1 MPKKVT
7 VSDIARRLD
16 ISPSTVSRVLN
27 NSSLISDERTRQILS
42 VAEEMGYQQ
51 RNIRKQG
58 SRAILNIQLFLP
70 VADTALTHYFY
81 NIAELIDSIHTGF
94 NGVRLNISTRNND
107 GNIDFLSF
115 KKTGQI
121 DGCIFAFTTP
131 DSRLSAELL
140 AREIPVV
147 LLNRKSSHFSY
158 VYYDTSQGIQILAE
172 ELVNRRGSRINPCFV
187 GFKGLKFLS
196 AERLEGVRQ
205 VFDRHQIPFNEEH
218 IFIVDDLDHI
228 ADVVP
233 PWIIKNDFNAVM
245 AFNDLVALS
254 LLHSLISRGIR
265 VPEDVALTGFD
276 NSPILRLL
284 DRKIDTISL
293 SIPELGRRSAEW
305 LHAAIIEKKEDRL
318 EEILP
323 VRYIP
328 GDTI

>member
-121 DGCIFAFTTP
+121 DGCIFAFSTP

-172 ELVNRRGSRINPCFV
+172 
-187 GFKGLKFLS
+187 
-196 AERLEGVRQ
+196 
-205 VFDRHQIPFNEEH
+205 
-218 IFIVDDLDHI
+218 
-228 ADVVP
+228 
-233 PWIIKNDFNAVM
+233 
-245 AFNDLVALS
+245 
-254 LLHSLISRGIR
+254 
-265 VPEDVALTGFD
+265 
-276 NSPILRLL
+276 
-284 DRKIDTISL
+284 
-293 SIPELGRRSAEW
+293 
-305 LHAAIIEKKEDRL
+305 
-318 EEILP
+318 
-323 VRYIP
+323 
-328 GDTI
+328 